1 MRTDRERLIALAG
14 ICQSAYLTQQVAR
27 RGIADTDALE
37 ACIFSLLQ
45 IDAPSVEAVYGDLK
59 KLSIGLQQLHKQ
71 LNSHGKHD
79 MEVTRYVL
87 SLWHLERKVAKDPA
101 MLKQIADG
109 ITQAAERLEHFP
121 LLHPN
126 ILAQLADIYAT
137 SISTLQP
144 RIMVNGEPL
153 HLQNP
158 ENTNKIRALLLAG
171 IRASLLWRQ
180 CGGNRLQLFL
190 GRRRL
195 IKLNQEL
202 LHEIDED

>member
-1 MRTDRERLIALAG
+1 MRTDRERLVALAG
-14 ICQSAYLTQQVAR
+14 IYQSAYLTQQIAR

-37 ACIFSLLQ
+37 ACIYSLFQ

-59 KLSIGLQQLHKQ
+59 KLSIGLQQLHKH
-71 LNSHGKHD
+71 LNSLGKHD

-87 SLWHLERKVAKDPA
+87 SLWHLERKLVKNPS

-109 ITQAAERLEHFP
+109 ISQAAERLEHFP

-126 ILAQLADIYAT
+126 ILAQLADIYAG

-144 RIMVNGEPL
+144 RIMVNGEPM

-180 CGGNRLQLFL
+180 CGGNRLQVFL

-195 IKLNQEL
+195 IRLSQDL